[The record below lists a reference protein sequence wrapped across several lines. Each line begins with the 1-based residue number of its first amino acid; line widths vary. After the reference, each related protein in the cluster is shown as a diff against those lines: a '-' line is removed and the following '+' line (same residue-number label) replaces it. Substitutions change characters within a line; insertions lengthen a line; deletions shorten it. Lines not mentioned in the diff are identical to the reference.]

1 MIQWDFLVT
10 WFEAH
15 ETLLGWLGVFSLMM
29 FVGTLIAIPL
39 IIVVL
44 PDDILSREDEKV
56 SRLLLDFWYFP
67 YWVLKN
73 AFGVVFILA
82 GVAMLVLP
90 GQGLLTIL
98 IGLTLV
104 TFPGK
109 KKLILRLLGRRRVL
123 KAVNALRHKFD
134 KRPILMPGAG
144 STGGDDSKR
153 N

>member
-1 MIQWDFLVT
+1 MIRWDFLVL
-10 WFEAH
+10 WLEAH
-15 ETLLGWLGVFSLMM
+15 ETLLGWLGIFSLMM
-29 FVGTLIAIPL
+29 FIGTLIAIPM

-44 PDDILSREDEKV
+44 PEDVLSREDEIV
-56 SRLLLDFWYFP
+56 SRLLLNVWYFP

-98 IGLTLV
+98 IGLILV

-109 KKLILRLLGRRRVL
+109 KKLIRRILGRRRVL
-123 KAVNALRHKFD
+123 KAMNALRRRFN
-134 KRPILMPGAG
+134 KRPIHL
-144 STGGDDSKR
+144 
-153 N
+153 

>member
-1 MIQWDFLVT
+1 MIQWDFLFT

-15 ETLLGWLGVFSLMM
+15 ETLLGWLGIFSLMM
-29 FVGTLIAIPL
+29 FVGTLIAIPM

-44 PDDILSREDEKV
+44 PYDVLCREDEKV
-56 SRLLLDFWYFP
+56 SRLLLNFWYFP

-73 AFGVVFILA
+73 AFGAVFILA

-109 KKLILRLLGRRRVL
+109 KKLIRRLIGRRRVL
-123 KAVNALRHKFD
+123 KAVNALRKRFD
-134 KRPILMPGAG
+134 KRPILLPGTG
-144 STGGDDSKR
+144 STGCDESQR